1 MGSIVGLAVAGPLG
15 FLWEVIWVAKLA
27 LAAQSSI
34 GEDTPKD
41 EKVQG
46 EKRYL

>member
-15 FLWEVIWVAKLA
+15 VLVGSNLGGEAAKSA
-27 LAAQSSI
+27 I

-41 EKVQG
+41 EKVQ
-46 EKRYL
+46 R